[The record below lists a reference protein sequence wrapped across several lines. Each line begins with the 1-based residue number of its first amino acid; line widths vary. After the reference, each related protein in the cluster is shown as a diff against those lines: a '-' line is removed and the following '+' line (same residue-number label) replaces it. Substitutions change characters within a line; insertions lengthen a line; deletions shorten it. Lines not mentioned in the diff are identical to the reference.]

1 MRRVLFVL
9 IVMCAA
15 VSAEPVRKPSM
26 ACEVVADRVAQ
37 VIGGD
42 HAQLS
47 LIAQRCD
54 RDRWSLEAQS
64 CFGSS
69 ANDRDAGRC
78 LDKLTKDQQR
88 LLAGDADRLPADT
101 RSRRFAAWLARRP
114 QTSFVGSPPTI
125 FALAA
130 DTTSN
135 LPKARALHDQ
145 GMSAYEAGHYDI
157 AVRKFSAAKD
167 ASPNP
172 ELLYHLGQA
181 YRLKGDW
188 TNALELYEKYLEIA
202 PNGPAAADCSRQ
214 IEKLI
219 EQLP

>member
-1 MRRVLFVL
+1 MVL
-9 IVMCAA
+9 MCSAA
-15 VSAEPVRKPSM
+15 SAEPVRKPSM

-37 VIGGD
+37 VTGGD
-42 HAQLS
+42 HATLS

-54 RDRWSLEAQS
+54 RDHWTTEAMS
-64 CFGSS
+64 CLGS
-69 ANDRDAGRC
+69 AATDLAAGRC

-88 LLAGDADRLPADT
+88 LLAGDADRLPPDA

-114 QTSFVGSPPTI
+114 QPAFGAPTTL
-125 FALAA
+125 FALAS
-130 DTTSN
+130 DTSFN

-145 GMSAYEAGHYDI
+145 GMSAYEAGHYDV
-157 AVRKFSAAKD
+157 AVQKFNAAND

-172 ELLYHLGQA
+172 ELLYHLAQA
-181 YRLKGDW
+181 YRLKGAW
-188 TNALELYEKYLEIA
+188 TNALELYEKYLEVA
-202 PNGPAAADCSRQ
+202 PNGAAAADCSRQ